1 MKRAFVV
8 VTLCVTVVFGQ
19 ACPET
24 PPPPPPTFA
33 TASFPEGFTW
43 GTATAGWQIEGDTG
57 VTGQTVPSNWS
68 KWMELGNA
76 RGGQTN
82 PDGNGFLIQFDDDAQ
97 RAADLG
103 LDSFRLSIDWSRVQ
117 PEPGVI
123 VEEELDHLDAVLDS
137 LNARGLK
144 PVLTLWHWTVP
155 LWVQDPEADL
165 DRISSK
171 NRSVVDDFEEFVR
184 IVIPRVKDKVDT
196 YTVLNEPL
204 TMVVVGYVD
213 GTFPPGRR
221 LDIEGATDFG
231 INLMYM
237 HARAFDVIKELD
249 DVDADGDGAPS
260 FVGLTM
266 TANDIY
272 PERPGD
278 AQEELAA
285 ESLNY
290 VYNDWVIQAL
300 TAGALD
306 VDLNGIVD
314 ETAATDP
321 PEGVDPALANRLE
334 FIGVQYYGP
343 VKVKQ
348 FDILDSFP
356 PLYGLPLVAVADYSA
371 DEDQALPKNGMG
383 REISASGFK
392 DTLDRY
398 AQWGLPL
405 VITENGTTVN
415 RTPPADATGD
425 EPLELDEDQ
434 AAMYLVTHLWEVGN
448 AIGDGADV
456 RGYFHW
462 TLADNYE
469 WVEGRLQRFGA
480 YTVDFTD
487 PSYPRTLN
495 KMGTALKDVIAAGAV
510 DENVWNTYVLERF
523 PTDTT
528 SSGVGTTTSA
538 NPVP

>member
-8 VTLCVTVVFGQ
+8 VTLCVTA
-19 ACPET
+19 ACPGGDVV
-24 PPPPPPTFA
+24 PPPSFA
-33 TASFPEGFTW
+33 TASFPAGFTW
-43 GTATAGWQIEGDTG
+43 GTATAGWQIEGDIG
-57 VTGQTVPSNWS
+57 ATGQAVPSNWS
-68 KWMELGNA
+68 KWMELGHA

-82 PDGNGFLIQFDDDAQ
+82 PDGNGFLIHYDGDAQ

-123 VEEELDHLDAVLDS
+123 VEAELVHLDEVLDS
-137 LNARGLK
+137 LNAHGIK

-155 LWVQDPEADL
+155 LWVQDPEAPL
-165 DRISSK
+165 DRIGSK
-171 NRSVVDDFEEFVR
+171 DHSVVDDFEDFVR
-184 IVIPRVKDKVDT
+184 IIIPRVKGKVDT

-221 LDIEGATDFG
+221 LDIERATDFG

-249 DVDADGDGAPS
+249 DVDADGDGTNS

-272 PERPGD
+272 PERAGD

-314 ETAATDP
+314 ESAGTDP
-321 PEGVDPALANRLE
+321 PEGVDPALADRLE

-348 FDILDSFP
+348 FDLLDSFR
-356 PLYGLPLVAVADYSA
+356 PLYGLPLVNVADYTA
-371 DEDQALPKNGMG
+371 AEDQLLPRNGMG
-383 REISASGFK
+383 REIQASGFK

-405 VITENGTTVN
+405 MITENGTTVN
-415 RTPPADATGD
+415 RPPPDDATGD
-425 EPLELDEDQ
+425 EAPELDEDQ
-434 AAMYLVTHLWEVGN
+434 AAMYLVTHLWEVGHAIN
-448 AIGDGADV
+448 AGADV

-480 YTVDFTD
+480 YTVDFND
-487 PSYPRTLN
+487 PGYPRTLN
-495 KMGTALKDVIAAGAV
+495 KMGQALKDVVAAGAV
-510 DENVWNTYVLERF
+510 NDEIWNKYVLARF

-528 SSGVGTTTSA
+528 TAGVSTTTSA